1 MAAAAAALVP
11 LNQQGL
17 SVGRP
22 VQRALA
28 NAANLANLLPTG
40 TVLAFQIFSP
50 CFSNNGLCN
59 LSNRYLTAC
68 LVVVCAFFCFLSSF
82 TDSFVD
88 EGGKLRYGMATFKGF
103 YVFNCDDDDEEHNSN
118 YEIINSNNNNNND
131 QLEKYKLHLIDF
143 VHGFVSLILFL
154 VFAVSDSNVKN
165 CYFSEAGSDW
175 NVLIMNLPIGA
186 GALASFLFTIFP
198 TTRRG
203 IGYADLSHNH
213 RP

>member
-1 MAAAAAALVP
+1 MAAAAALVP

-103 YVFNCDDDDEEHNSN
+103 YVFNCDDDEEH
-118 YEIINSNNNNNND
+118 D
-131 QLEKYKLHLIDF
+131 M
-143 VHGFVSLILFL
+143 
-154 VFAVSDSNVKN
+154 FAVSDSNVKN